1 MSELTI
7 IEQLRASVAARKDS
21 LRALRNRIIAIL
33 EPIPVG
39 VKLMGDNG
47 AELCRI
53 VALVTGA
60 SQWSN
65 RTWERTIKGWGVM
78 AGGKL
83 VAECLD
89 SSVWDGNNMH
99 HRTTEPTYL
108 ARDWDSDRGATG
120 LSWMPG
126 SETRELAVQ
135 LPNAIALYMAHCERE
150 RAANE
155 STFAL

>member
-1 MSELTI
+1 MSETI

-21 LRALRNRIIAIL
+21 LMALRGRIIAIL

-39 VKLMGDNG
+39 VKLRQDNG

-53 VALVTGA
+53 VGLVTGA

-65 RTWERTIKGWGVM
+65 RTWERTIKGWGVV

-89 SSVWDGNNMH
+89 SSVWDGSNMH
-99 HRTTEPTYL
+99 HRTTEPTLL
-108 ARDWDSDRGATG
+108 AYDWNRNMEVAAPA
-120 LSWMPG
+120 WMPG
-126 SETRELAVQ
+126 TETRKLAAQ
-135 LPNAIALYMAHCERE
+135 LPDAIARYMAHCERE
-150 RAANE
+150 HAENDA
-155 STFAL
+155 TQVA